1 MTISYGKQ
9 SVNTDDIKSVI
20 KSLRSNNLT
29 QGPLVKK
36 FESEL
41 CKTFKSKYSSVLSN
55 GSNALHLV
63 GRILNWKKGDIIA
76 VSPLTFLSSVN
87 CVEHCN
93 ATPKFIDINLTDYC
107 MDPEMLE
114 LELKKDKK
122 KKIKAAIITDYGGQ
136 PANWVKFKKLK
147 KKFNIIL
154 INDNCHAMGSSINKD
169 KGYAVKFA
177 DIVTLSFH
185 PVKAITTGEG
195 GAILTNHKKFNT
207 KIKLLREHGIE
218 RNNYL
223 HWKYKVNELGYNY
236 RLPDINCALGIS
248 QLKKLNKFVSKR
260 KKIAKIYDKHFEG
273 KKEFIVPK
281 KIFNSE
287 NSYHL
292 YPLLLNLDK
301 IKKTKDMVLREFL
314 RHGIKLQVHYIPVNI
329 QPYYKKKYGF
339 SKKNFKNT
347 MSFFKRCVSL
357 PVFYELNLSKII
369 YIKKICN
376 KVFKN
381 HQ

>member
-260 KKIAKIYDKHFEG
+260 KKIAKIYDKHFKG